1 MTVPSVMRPTW
12 LSHSR
17 RSRSISA
24 EDFFL
29 RPNSRYAAKTALA
42 PPASRV
48 YKRNGNIFLVDPGA
62 DPGFL
67 DKEYGGKSDQ
77 GRYCSVTKGGSGK
90 NVVGSRRSVVG
101 TNQ

>member
-24 EDFFL
+24 KVFFL

-77 GRYCSVTKGGSGK
+77 GRYCSVTKVQKASSALG
-90 NVVGSRRSVVG
+90 RR
-101 TNQ
+101 QKY